1 MKFSC
6 HCQCLKSKIGRQHR
20 IKKRKWLQKCW
31 ASQSQCE
38 LVLGSGTNCL
48 HTLGDFLI
56 LNSNFEWRH
65 GGVCKKLRARVC
77 YSKLGRRQRVTQAIF
92 QTTKLR
98 FIFQGGE
105 AIYATVQFLTSDTD
119 TEILYFERLC
129 VTTFSKYYHL
139 RRIFL
144 FL

>member
-1 MKFSC
+1 MLIVYTHLVIFS
-6 HCQCLKSKIGRQHR
+6 
-20 IKKRKWLQKCW
+20 
-31 ASQSQCE
+31 
-38 LVLGSGTNCL
+38 
-48 HTLGDFLI
+48 FLI
-56 LNSNFEWRH
+56 QILSGAMEE
-65 GGVCKKLRARVC
+65 CAKKLRARVC

-139 RRIFL
+139 RMIFL
-144 FL
+144 FFLKDDYI